1 MEYKILR
8 SRVDFDTLE
17 VYSSFFL
24 SAITKLNYTDVS
36 RTTQKYL
43 KWQYIDNP
51 NGQVIGYD
59 AFYEDSLVSHFA
71 LIPVIYSI
79 SGSIEKCLLALNLVT
94 HPLHRGKGLFLKI
107 ATKALEDASNLGY
120 KYVFG
125 VANQNSSHGLVNRL
139 GFNLITALD
148 VKIGFGTVTMGNR
161 KNYEVYPIWSKQSL
175 SWRLQNPSAKYF
187 RCKKGYITAPT
198 GKYNIYAQ
206 MHNYQDQ
213 NGIIMNISEKN
224 PLINLW
230 IGLACRGQKRGMLFD
245 LPNKL
250 RPVPLNLIC
259 KSLTGSMINF
269 EKEDIG
275 FELIDFDAY

>member
-1 MEYKILR
+1 MEYRIVR
-8 SRVDFDTLE
+8 SLIDFDTLG

-24 SAITKLNYTDVS
+24 RSISKLNYTDVS

-43 KWQYIDNP
+43 KWQYMDNP

-59 AFYEDSLVSHFA
+59 AFYEDSLVAHFA
-71 LIPVIYSI
+71 LIPVSYSI
-79 SGSIEKCLLALNLVT
+79 SGSIQKCLLALNLVT
-94 HPLHRGKGLFLKI
+94 HPLHRGKGLFIKI

-125 VANQNSSHGLVNRL
+125 VANQNSSHGLINRL

-148 VKIGFGTVTMGNR
+148 VKIGLGAVTMGNR
-161 KNYEVYPIWSKQSL
+161 ENYEVYPIWSEQSL

-187 RCKKGYITAPT
+187 RCKKGYITSPT
-198 GKYNIYAQ
+198 GKHNIFAQ
-206 MHNYQDQ
+206 LHNYEGLK
-213 NGIIMNISEKN
+213 GIVKNIPEKN

-230 IGLACRGQKRGMLFD
+230 IGLACRGQIKGMLVD

-259 KSLTGSMINF
+259 KSLTENKINF
-269 EKEDIG
+269 GKESIR
-275 FELIDFDAY
+275 FELLDFDAY